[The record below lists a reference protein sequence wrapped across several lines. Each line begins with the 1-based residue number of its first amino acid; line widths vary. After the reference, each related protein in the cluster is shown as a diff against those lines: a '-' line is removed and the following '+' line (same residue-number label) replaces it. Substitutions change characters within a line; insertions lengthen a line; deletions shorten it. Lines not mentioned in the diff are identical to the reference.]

1 MEGYKYMFDKML
13 VAVWS
18 APNYCYRCGNVASIM
33 EVDTQLH
40 CEFKVRQEEGVKRRF
55 SKRRRRA
62 SEGFL
67 RRSRLQIISCGLFVG
82 TKRGRGGRPRSV
94 VRSQRSTATAAIGA
108 RLGMAGRGGGGGIEL
123 EEGNFGVLEVGG
135 RDFGEVFDVETLTV
149 DGDGAVIVAKTLKVL
164 FGHVVVLRFVF
175 IAIILV

>member
-1 MEGYKYMFDKML
+1 
-13 VAVWS
+13 
-18 APNYCYRCGNVASIM
+18 
-33 EVDTQLH
+33 
-40 CEFKVRQEEGVKRRF
+40 
-55 SKRRRRA
+55 
-62 SEGFL
+62 
-67 RRSRLQIISCGLFVG
+67 
-82 TKRGRGGRPRSV
+82 
-94 VRSQRSTATAAIGA
+94 
-108 RLGMAGRGGGGGIEL
+108 MAGRGGGGGVEL